1 MKMSI
6 SDIARLANTSRGTV
20 DRVVNGRGKVSK
32 ELEKRINDIIKANG
46 YEVNG
51 SARALSLS
59 KNRYVVGVVIN
70 SVGNPFFNRVKD
82 GINDALKQ
90 WTDYGLEIYYKEIR
104 GYNEQEQID
113 AIDDVVAHGA
123 NVLALTPI
131 NTEAIIGKL
140 NSLTIPIVT
149 FNNDLSLDKKFAYV
163 GCDYVESGKL
173 CGDLANLMLSEG
185 DEIVVVTGSLKI
197 LGHRQR
203 VENFSETV
211 SPKNCRISIIENNDD
226 DKESYEKVGELLK
239 TVSPDLVYFG
249 AAGVCGGLKAIHES
263 GKTMKIITVDEVP
276 PVIKGIKDGEI
287 SVTVGQQP
295 YEQGRMTVSIIAQY
309 LYFKKL
315 PVHKHN
321 FTKNITIFPSMVK
334 NISDADLKA

>member
-32 ELEKRINDIIKANG
+32 ELEKRIKDIIEANA

-59 KNRYVVGVVIN
+59 KNKYLVGVVIN
-70 SVGNPFFNRVKD
+70 SIGNPFFNRVKE
-82 GINDALKQ
+82 GIEDSLKK
-90 WTDYGLEIYYKEIR
+90 WEDYGLEIYYKEIR
-104 GYNEQEQID
+104 GYNEQEQIE

-131 NTEAIIGKL
+131 NTEAIINKL

-149 FNNDLSLDKKFAYV
+149 FNNDLRLDKKFAYV
-163 GCDYVESGKL
+163 GCDYVEGGKL
-173 CGDLANLMLSEG
+173 CGDLANLMLNDG
-185 DEIVVVTGSLKI
+185 DDVAVVTGSLKI

-203 VENFSETV
+203 VENFSEVLENKHCSIT
-211 SPKNCRISIIENNDD
+211 IIENNDD
-226 DKESYEKVGELLK
+226 DEESYAKVRDLLQTK
-239 TVSPDLVYFG
+239 SLALIYF
-249 AAGVCGGLKAIHES
+249 AAGGSQGGLKAIEES
-263 GKTMKIITVDEVP
+263 GKKMKVLTVDETP
-276 PVIKGIKDGEI
+276 AVIEGIKKGLI
-287 SVTVGQQP
+287 SATIAQQP
-295 YEQGRMTVSIIAQY
+295 YEQGRMTVNIIAQF

-315 PVHKHN
+315 PLNKHN
-321 FTKNITIFPSMVK
+321 FTKNIAIFPSM
-334 NISDADLKA
+334 LK

>member
-32 ELEKRINDIIKANG
+32 ELEKRIKDIIEENG

-59 KNRYVVGVVIN
+59 KNKYLVGVVIN
-70 SVGNPFFNRVKD
+70 SIGNPFFNRVKE
-82 GINDALKQ
+82 GIEDSLKK
-90 WTDYGLEIYYKEIR
+90 WEDYGLEIYYKEIR
-104 GYNEQEQID
+104 GYNEQEQIE

-131 NTEAIIGKL
+131 NTEAIINKL

-149 FNNDLSLDKKFAYV
+149 FNNDLRLDKKFAYV
-163 GCDYVESGKL
+163 GCDYVEGGKL
-173 CGDLANLMLSEG
+173 CGDLANLMLNDG
-185 DEIVVVTGSLKI
+185 DDVAVVTGSLKI

-203 VENFSETV
+203 VENFSEVLENKHCSIT
-211 SPKNCRISIIENNDD
+211 IIENNDD
-226 DKESYEKVGELLK
+226 DEESYVKVRELLQTK
-239 TVSPDLVYFG
+239 SPPLIYF
-249 AAGVCGGLKAIHES
+249 AAGGSQGGLKAIEES
-263 GKTMKIITVDEVP
+263 GKKMKILTVDETP
-276 PVIKGIKDGEI
+276 AVIEGIKKGLI
-287 SVTVGQQP
+287 SATIAQQP
-295 YEQGRMTVSIIAQY
+295 YEQGRMTVNIIAQF

-315 PVHKHN
+315 PLHKHN
-321 FTKNITIFPSMVK
+321 FTKNIAIFPSM
-334 NISDADLKA
+334 LK

>member
-32 ELEKRINDIIKANG
+32 ELEKRIKDIIEANG

-59 KNRYVVGVVIN
+59 KNKYLVGVVIN
-70 SVGNPFFNRVKD
+70 SIGNPFFNRVKD
-82 GINDALKQ
+82 GIEDSLKK
-90 WTDYGLEIYYKEIR
+90 WEDYGLEIYYKEIR
-104 GYNEQEQID
+104 GYNEQEQIE

-131 NTEAIIGKL
+131 NTEAIINKL

-149 FNNDLSLDKKFAYV
+149 FNNDLRLDKKFAYV
-163 GCDYVESGKL
+163 GCDYVEGGKL
-173 CGDLANLMLSEG
+173 CGDLANLMLNDG
-185 DEIVVVTGSLKI
+185 DDVAVVTGSLKI

-203 VENFSETV
+203 VENFSEVLENKHCSIT
-211 SPKNCRISIIENNDD
+211 IIENNDD
-226 DKESYEKVGELLK
+226 DEESYAKVREILQTK
-239 TVSPDLVYFG
+239 SPVLIYF
-249 AAGVCGGLKAIHES
+249 AAGGSQGGLKAIEES
-263 GKTMKIITVDEVP
+263 GKKMKVLTVDETP
-276 PVIKGIKDGEI
+276 AVIEGIKKGLI
-287 SVTVGQQP
+287 SATIAQQP
-295 YEQGRMTVSIIAQY
+295 YEQGRMTVNIIAQF

-315 PVHKHN
+315 PLHKHN
-321 FTKNITIFPSMVK
+321 FTKNIAIFPSM
-334 NISDADLKA
+334 LK